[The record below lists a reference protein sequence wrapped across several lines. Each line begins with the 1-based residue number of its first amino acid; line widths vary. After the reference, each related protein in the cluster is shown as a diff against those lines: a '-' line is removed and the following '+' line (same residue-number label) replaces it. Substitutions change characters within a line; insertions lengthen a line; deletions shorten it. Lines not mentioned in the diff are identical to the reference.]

1 MYTKIKFSLY
11 KKRELKKTTR
21 YILKPFKKNPKTTQ
35 SITPTLAF
43 FSYPVIPAE
52 KIPPIHQQKKQISSL
67 ETKKL
72 ENTGKMIY

>member
-11 KKRELKKTTR
+11 QKRELKKTTR

-52 KIPPIHQQKKQISSL
+52 KIPPYINKKNKFLLLKQKS
-67 ETKKL
+67 
-72 ENTGKMIY
+72 